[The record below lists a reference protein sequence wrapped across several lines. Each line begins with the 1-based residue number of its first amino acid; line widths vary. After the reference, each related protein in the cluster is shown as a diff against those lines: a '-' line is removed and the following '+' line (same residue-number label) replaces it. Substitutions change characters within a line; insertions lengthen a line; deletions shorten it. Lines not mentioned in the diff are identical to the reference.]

1 MGSFY
6 EEKDDAW
13 KIQEI
18 ALTIFILFT
27 AIYYIHPNTTIYPIL
42 FTLTGIFIITYFIIG
57 IIKFITTPNQDNLL
71 QAIALIT
78 MLILIVPHGLELI
91 NTMLKIIGL

>member
-6 EEKDDAW
+6 EEKDEAW

-27 AIYYIHPNTTIYPIL
+27 AIFYIQPNTTIYSTL
-42 FTLTGIFIITYFIIG
+42 FTLAGFFVIIYFFIG

-91 NTMLKIIGL
+91 NLIFKIIGF